1 MAFLPFTNLEIEMNI
16 FSQYRDA
23 PNLPNADFEYHLRR
37 LRPVIDVLANQDV
50 MLKEWYLQGGSA
62 EEALHHRVYGEDRQP
77 LHTTID
83 EMVKEYKG
91 KSRDEPKSI
100 GIWNGATQ
108 KDGAS
113 FMISIDGG
121 DNFSQQFDFNVKEK
135 SNNQSRL
142 GDYRSVAGIVEKVVE
157 IYDPS
162 YVIFGPRKYFANSV
176 FDNRPGVSWM
186 LYLPHALTPA
196 QVPEARALIP
206 VMRDGKQ
213 QGTTIVSVTDDV
225 FDVTNR
231 DHVKVANDIEIRLA
245 DQDLLPRFVD
255 L

>member
-1 MAFLPFTNLEIEMNI
+1 MNL
-16 FSQYRDA
+16 FAQYRDA

-37 LRPVIDVLANQDV
+37 LRPVVDVLASQDA

-62 EEALHHRVYGEDRQP
+62 NEALQHRVYGDDRQP
-77 LHTTID
+77 LPATVD
-83 EMVKEYKG
+83 EMIKEYQG
-91 KSRDEPKSI
+91 KSRDDPKSI

-135 SNNQSRL
+135 SNKTSRL
-142 GDYRSVAGIVEKVVE
+142 GDYLSVAGIVEKVVE
-157 IYDPS
+157 IYNPS
-162 YVIFGPRKYFANSV
+162 YVIFGPRKYFTNSV

-186 LYLPHALTPA
+186 LYLPNALTAA

-206 VMRDGKQ
+206 VMREDRQ
-213 QGTTIVSVTDDV
+213 QGTIIVSVTDDV
-225 FDVTNR
+225 FDVNNR

>member
-1 MAFLPFTNLEIEMNI
+1 MASLPFANLEIEMNL
-16 FSQYRDA
+16 FAQYRDA

-37 LRPVIDVLANQDV
+37 LRPVIDALASQDA
-50 MLKEWYLQGGSA
+50 MLKEWYLQSVST
-62 EEALHHRVYGEDRQP
+62 EEALQHRIYGDDHQP
-77 LHTTID
+77 LPTTID
-83 EMVKEYKG
+83 EMIKEYKD
-91 KSRDEPKSI
+91 KSRDDTKSI

-121 DNFSQQFDFNVKEK
+121 DNFSQQFDLNVKER
-135 SNNQSRL
+135 SNSQSRI
-142 GDYRSVAGIVEKVVE
+142 GDYRSVAGIVEMVVE

-162 YVIFGPRKYFANSV
+162 YVIFGPRKYFTNSV

-186 LYLPHALTPA
+186 LYLPHALTPDH
-196 QVPEARALIP
+196 VPEARALIP
-206 VMRDGKQ
+206 VMREDKQ
-213 QGTTIVSVTDDV
+213 QGTIIVSVTDDV
-225 FDVTNR
+225 FDVNNR
-231 DHVKVANDIEIRLA
+231 DHVRAANDIEIRLA